1 MLTILNRNLDSGP
14 FCIIFAVAAAGGEDR
29 VFSACPFCI
38 PTAKNVAF
46 IAETVLTSG
55 KTILTFGFPAVRTVF
70 PLPPGDRLK
79 GGCRCR
85 DSRCEAAHPLIFHK
99 KYTFPKRFSQASAY
113 CRFPPHPP
121 RSDTRPHPGIRAPKP
136 AIPYGKALFH
146 FDTKKKH
153 RPERLLSA

>member
-1 MLTILNRNLDSGP
+1 MLTILNQNLDSGP
-14 FCIIFAVAAAGGEDR
+14 FFIIFTVAAAGGEDR

-38 PTAKNVAF
+38 PTAKNIAF

-55 KTILTFGFPAVRTVF
+55 KTVLTFDFPTVRTVF

-79 GGCRCR
+79 GGCRYR
-85 DSRCEAAHPLIFHK
+85 DSRCEATRPLIFHK
-99 KYTFPKRFSQASAY
+99 NTLSRNAPAKPLDCS
-113 CRFPPHPP
+113 RFPPRPP
-121 RSDTRPHPGIRAPKP
+121 RFGSRPQPGIRAPKP
-136 AIPYGKALFH
+136 AIPYWKALFH